1 PSRGR
6 RAGVTSRVRR
16 CGHAV
21 AGPWAQSHR
30 RRAPA
35 PIEAVGGGP
44 GLSPLA
50 GAPRCAYPRGDPTS
64 EGEMAA
70 GANPALPRRGRSGPY
85 RDRTEAGRELAALL
99 EHHRGEDTIV
109 LGLPRGGV
117 PVAAEVAHV
126 LGAPL
131 DVLVVRKLG
140 VPRQPE
146 LAMGAVAG
154 VGGRVEV
161 VRNDAVIDEVGVG
174 PEAFERVLREEVAEP
189 HRRQT
194 LYRGNRPPP
203 EAAGRTV
210 VVVDDGLATGST
222 MRAALT
228 ALRRQGPARL
238 VVAVP

>member
-131 DVLVVRKLG
+131 DV
-140 VPRQPE
+140 
-146 LAMGAVAG
+146 
-154 VGGRVEV
+154 EV

-174 PEAFERVLREEVAEP
+174 PEAFERVLREEVAEL
-189 HRRQT
+189 HRRET

-203 EAAGRTV
+203 EVAGRTV

-238 VVAVP
+238 VVA